1 MKKIVFIM
9 LNPVKAARDAFGVDL
24 VMKFT
29 QDVKIILKIILLQ
42 QPVLIY
48 IYIMEKGVIL
58 I

>member
-9 LNPVKAARDAFGVDL
+9 PNPGKVVKDAFGVDL

-29 QDVKIILKIILLQ
+29 QDAKIILKIILLQ